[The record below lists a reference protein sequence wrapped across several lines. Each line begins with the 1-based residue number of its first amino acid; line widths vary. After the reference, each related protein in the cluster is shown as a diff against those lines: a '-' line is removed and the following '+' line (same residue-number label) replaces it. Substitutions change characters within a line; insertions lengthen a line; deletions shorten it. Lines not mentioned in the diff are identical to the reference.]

1 MFLSLLGA
9 RSCPKWSGVSIALT
23 VENRIFARGSPGVR
37 SSNASHVRKV
47 AEADYAARCFEKEA
61 RQWNDEATIR
71 AVDSKALC
79 DNFINTYS
87 D

>member
-37 SSNASHVRKV
+37 SSNASHVRKWPRLTTPL
-47 AEADYAARCFEKEA
+47 AALKRRHDSGMMKPQFEP
-61 RQWNDEATIR
+61 
-71 AVDSKALC
+71 
-79 DNFINTYS
+79 
-87 D
+87 